1 VEFAI
6 EPLQD
11 GQRLSLGEV
20 TLEILA
26 TPGHTPESICVVV
39 YEHPD
44 DAVPYGLLTCD
55 TLFVGDVGDRM
66 RASSGLPADTLAR
79 KLCRSLHDKLLPR
92 PDATPRDSRCGPT
105 TSSSTPAVAAEQ
117 LRQSRES

>member
-1 VEFAI
+1 MEFAI

-26 TPGHTPESICVVV
+26 TPGHTPSICVVV

-44 DAVPYGLLTCD
+44 DAVPYGLLTWD
-55 TLFVGDVGDRM
+55 TLFVGRCGATGL
-66 RASSGLPADTLAR
+66 RASSGLPPDTLAR

>member
-1 VEFAI
+1 MEFAI

-26 TPGHTPESICVVV
+26 TPGHTPSICVVV

-44 DAVPYGLLTCD
+44 DAVPYGCSLGTPCSS
-55 TLFVGDVGDRM
+55 GDVGDRM
-66 RASSGLPADTLAR
+66 RASSGPPADTLAR